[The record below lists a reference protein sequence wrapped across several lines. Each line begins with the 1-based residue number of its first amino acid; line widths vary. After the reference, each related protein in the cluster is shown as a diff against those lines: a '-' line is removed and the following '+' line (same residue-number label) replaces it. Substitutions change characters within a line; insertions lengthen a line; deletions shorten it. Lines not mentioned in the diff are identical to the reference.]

1 MTSIGMNT
9 QLVDV
14 FNFEHVLPLAKFQL
28 GVYQLCMS
36 LVIFVIMVFYF
47 N

>member
-14 FNFEHVLPLAKFQL
+14 TLVFFFLTLNMFYLLLNFNQ
-28 GVYQLCMS
+28 VYVSYVCL
-36 LVIFVIMVFYF
+36 L
-47 N
+47 